1 MTLSIFFLLWNFLIK
16 FRNGFG
22 RCGVFISGNG
32 KKYHQAGQD
41 PIHCSPYVQRQYIRL
56 HKLNTI
62 TPYCIHYIHH
72 YTIPH
77 TLYTKLHKLY
87 TIVQYCHTTNFIQH
101 YTILHTLFLITPYCI
116 NYIPLYN
123 TAYTIHIKPYCHTPY
138 PIYHCTTLQS
148 LYIITCIQYC
158 IHN

>member
-1 MTLSIFFLLWNFLIK
+1 MVGVGFLFQEMEKNITK
-16 FRNGFG
+16 Q
-22 RCGVFISGNG
+22 G
-32 KKYHQAGQD
+32 KT
-41 PIHCSPYVQRQYIRL
+41 QYIVL
-56 HKLNTI
+56 HTYNANI
-62 TPYCIHYIHH
+62 SDYINWTPLHHTAYTIHH

-148 LYIITCIQYC
+148 LYIIIQYC